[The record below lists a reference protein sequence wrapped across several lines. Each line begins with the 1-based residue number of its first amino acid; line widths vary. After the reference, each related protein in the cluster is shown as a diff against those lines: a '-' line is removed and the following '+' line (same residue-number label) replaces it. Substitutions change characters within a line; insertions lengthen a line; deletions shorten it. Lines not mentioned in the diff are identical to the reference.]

1 MNNSAP
7 SSQRNRRLRS
17 LWQLM
22 AYCFVPI
29 VLCMGLA
36 LVYSH
41 LTLNQMMVAVADSQ
55 QLSDEQA
62 QRMESMHKDQLP
74 LHHRL
79 REMAVLVSRF
89 EHEFELLV
97 LDPERPDDQAI
108 ELRQQLADYLQA
120 IPLPASSANPQLNAW
135 LLDSAGLVLDLV
147 DELLETGGSND
158 RYRLFRNT
166 LYPLSELRNGVMQA
180 ELEQE
185 TRNLAALNTLN
196 QAAERSRA
204 GWEQLVSRFV
214 QAERVTQALMLL
226 IVLANILCWW
236 ILGQLL
242 RKRLLTLADFAA
254 AIARGQLLKVPFI
267 SPDSTGQLALSL
279 ARTAR
284 RIRALLKEA
293 RHQADEAQQA
303 RGEAELLA
311 FYDPLTGLANRRSF
325 NHSLEQML
333 QSVQRER
340 QLFALFYLDLD
351 NFKYIN
357 DSLGHDVGDQLLSHV
372 AGQLKSCLHQDDCV
386 ARLGGDEF
394 AVLAR
399 GGTRDS
405 TELAERILS
414 RLSQP
419 VELNQQPLVVSC
431 SIGIAFARIDGD
443 DISTLQKNADLAL
456 YKAKASG
463 RNTFQFFSPELHALS
478 MHRMRMV
485 MELRQ
490 AYENNEFFLH
500 YQPKFDLASGQLTS
514 LEALIRWKHAKEGII
529 SPQDFIPLAE
539 ETGLIE
545 EIGSW
550 VLRQACADIR
560 TLISRGCPLPVAVN
574 LSGRQFYDGKLAQT
588 VQSILTEA
596 GVEPRWLELEVT
608 ETVLID
614 DIDASVKVLEALRA
628 LGVSIAIDDFGMGF
642 SSLNYLKKLPIDVLK
657 IDRSFVCQV
666 PGGRKDCA
674 IINTIVELAHRL
686 ELTVVAEGIETAE
699 QKAYLHSIGCDVG
712 QGFYL
717 AQPVAL
723 PELMLTSDHIT
734 EV

>member
-1 MNNSAP
+1 MNNLVP
-7 SSQRNRRLRS
+7 SSQRSRRLRS

-22 AYCFVPI
+22 AYCFVPV

-62 QRMESMHKDQLP
+62 QRMEYMHEVRLP
-74 LHHRL
+74 LYRRL
-79 REMAVLVSRF
+79 RQLEVLVSRF
-89 EHEFELLV
+89 DHEFELLV

-120 IPLPASSANPQLNAW
+120 LPQPASSANPQLNAW

-158 RYRLFRNT
+158 RYRLYRNT
-166 LYPLSELRNGVMQA
+166 LYPLSELRTGVMQA

-185 TRNLAALNTLN
+185 TRNLAALETLN
-196 QAAERSRA
+196 QTAERSRA
-204 GWEQLVSRFV
+204 GWEQLVSSFI
-214 QAERVTQALMLL
+214 QSERMTQALMVL
-226 IVLANILCWW
+226 IVVANILCWW
-236 ILGQLL
+236 ILGRLL

-254 AIARGQLLKVPFI
+254 AIAQGQLLKIPFI

-284 RIRALLKEA
+284 RIRGLLKEA

-303 RGEAELLA
+303 RGEAEQLA

-325 NHSLEQML
+325 NYSLDQVL
-333 QSVQRER
+333 RSVQRER
-340 QLFALFYLDLD
+340 QLFALYYLDLD

-357 DSLGHDVGDQLLSHV
+357 DSLGHDAGDELLVSV
-372 AGQLKSCLHQDDCV
+372 AERLRGCLREGDV
-386 ARLGGDEF
+386 IARLGGDEF
-394 AVLAR
+394 ALLTR
-399 GGTRDS
+399 GGTREA
-405 TELAERILS
+405 TELAQRILQRVS
-414 RLSQP
+414 RP
-419 VELNQQPLVVSC
+419 VELTGQSLVISC
-431 SIGIAFARIDGD
+431 SIGIAFVRIDGD
-443 DISTLQKNADLAL
+443 DASTLQKNADLAL
-456 YKAKASG
+456 YKAKEQG
-463 RNTFQFFSPELHALS
+463 RNNFQFFSPELHALS

-485 MELRQ
+485 LELRQ
-490 AYENNEFFLH
+490 AFDNKDFFIH
-500 YQPKFDLASGQLTS
+500 YQPKFDLASGELS
-514 LEALIRWKHAKEGII
+514 SMEALIRWSHEKEGVIL
-529 SPQDFIPLAE
+529 PDDFIPLAE
-539 ETGLIE
+539 ETGLIS
-545 EIGSW
+545 EIGVW
-550 VLRQACADIR
+550 VLRQVCADIR
-560 TLISRGCPLPVAVN
+560 VLEQQGLQVPVAVN
-574 LSGRQFYDGKLAQT
+574 LSGRQLYDSDLALT
-588 VQSILTEA
+588 VEGILNEYNVA
-596 GVEPRWLELEVT
+596 PRWLELEVT
-608 ETVLID
+608 ETMLID
-614 DIDASVKVLEALRA
+614 DIEASIGVLQQLRT

-657 IDRSFVCQV
+657 IDRCFVSQV
-666 PGGRKDCA
+666 PGGVKDCA

-686 ELTVVAEGIETAE
+686 ELTVVAEGVETAE
-699 QKAYLHSIGCDVG
+699 QRAYLQSIGCDVG

-723 PELMLTSDHIT
+723 SDLSSLISLSE